1 MRCSLSLSLQFR
13 FNSHLDYPLKLRNG
27 GKKICSSSHFGMQSL
42 SQYVCLGIVKR
53 RSDLHT
59 MNRPKLINANKP
71 FPMQMR
77 LRFPYEKSVSR
88 TQYWKCCA
96 FWYNNVKITSAKC
109 DNTALQS
116 MRYPLNG
123 IQKLR
128 INFES
133 NHANEFLIKVSK
145 FKSISHCKHHVGIL
159 YLQ

>member
-1 MRCSLSLSLQFR
+1 MRFSPSLSLQFR

-27 GKKICSSSHFGMQSL
+27 EKICSSSHFGMQSL
-42 SQYVCLGIVKR
+42 SQYVCLGIVRR

-71 FPMQMR
+71 FSMQMR
-77 LRFPYEKSVSR
+77 LRFLYEKSVSR

-96 FWYNNVKITSAKC
+96 FWYNNVKITSSKC

-123 IQKLR
+123 IQKLW

-159 YLQ
+159 YCK